1 MHLFCE
7 KRVYSEGVR
16 LLEELLP
23 SQMMVRLLQ

>member
-1 MHLFCE
+1 MHLFYK

-23 SQMMVRLLQ
+23 SQMLARLLQ